1 MKNAKI
7 YQDFLKSKEFI
18 KQKNIE
24 EAYIRLKKL
33 MKKDSEN
40 YAIRLEFAKVLIDMN
55 NLSRARRILESLI
68 DSKNKNYAI
77 LELGK
82 LSVIE
87 GDFYKAREYFESL
100 LNTTN
105 ITYGLLELGKLEIL
119 EGNYIQAQTCFYKI
133 LSIKNDENKSCAIQ
147 EILNL
152 NIKLGHYEEAL
163 VYLEKLI
170 NTDKSLD
177 IREVEKYKFY
187 LEYNLKEINNKR
199 KINGYFNNQLVEYSE
214 VKAINYIGFN
224 SNENKNVIHNIFNND
239 VEIKSLFNRMK
250 DEIKQLE
257 PVNFGIYDKYTIE
270 LENVIGSVRNIDT
283 NLLCIVT
290 ICGTKNIISMFPV
303 LNKNRLNNK
312 KIIKSKEL
320 SLK

>member
-1 MKNAKI
+1 MRSESDMNSF
-7 YQDFLKSKEFI
+7 QESLNDLLKEKGIS
-18 KQKNIE
+18 
-24 EAYIRLKKL
+24 RLKL
-33 MKKDSEN
+33 AN
-40 YAIRLEFAKVLIDMN
+40 AIGI
-55 NLSRARRILESLI
+55 SS
-68 DSKNKNYAI
+68 
-77 LELGK
+77 
-82 LSVIE
+82 
-87 GDFYKAREYFESL
+87 
-100 LNTTN
+100 TT
-105 ITYGLLELGKLEIL
+105 
-119 EGNYIQAQTCFYKI
+119 
-133 LSIKNDENKSCAIQ
+133 
-147 EILNL
+147 
-152 NIKLGHYEEAL
+152 
-163 VYLEKLI
+163 
-170 NTDKSLD
+170 
-177 IREVEKYKFY
+177 
-187 LEYNLKEINNKR
+187 
-199 KINGYFNNQLVEYSE
+199 INGYFNNQLVDYSE
-214 VKAINYIGFN
+214 IKAINYIGFN

>member
-1 MKNAKI
+1 M
-7 YQDFLKSKEFI
+7 
-18 KQKNIE
+18 
-24 EAYIRLKKL
+24 
-33 MKKDSEN
+33 
-40 YAIRLEFAKVLIDMN
+40 
-55 NLSRARRILESLI
+55 
-68 DSKNKNYAI
+68 
-77 LELGK
+77 
-82 LSVIE
+82 
-87 GDFYKAREYFESL
+87 
-100 LNTTN
+100 
-105 ITYGLLELGKLEIL
+105 LELGKLEIL

-214 VKAINYIGFN
+214 IKAINYIGFN